1 MYFATL
7 ASKENYLTVYGVAT
21 ALAPIAHGEPPK
33 LETAEKD
40 NNRPVRKMTISVNGS
55 FVDVPVVSSIHITHL
70 MRALFVRDALR
81 RAGITDDDLN
91 KLRDEQPE
99 FYQALF
105 SGGTLDRKAKK
116 GEGAGGEE
124 AEEEAAAKGG
134 RKKKGN
140 GGSAEKEARKA
151 ELRALMPDPESFAD
165 LFLAVRLFG
174 GAVTWLDDAM
184 IPSMVGV
191 GHMWAATAEYAAVRG
206 LTAHSLKKLYKIEG
220 QLPSAAL
227 LNRVEP
233 AVFVRTDDTVKGK
246 KTGNEPDARMI
257 YRVEYVPAGTRF
269 LHELYVQLGDD
280 DEVRLVLSALRY
292 LQDVLLPG
300 HSFVGGLIKR
310 GFGLVR
316 FEYSLPEAWGGV
328 QVDQALYEEYAEAR
342 ESRVREAASKL
353 LKAA

>member
-1 MYFATL
+1 MYLGSL
-7 ASKENYLTVYGVAT
+7 ANQNNYETIYGVVT

-33 LETAEKD
+33 LESAEKD

-55 FVDVPVVSSIHITHL
+55 FVDVPVVSSIHVTHL
-70 MRALFVRDALR
+70 MRTLLVRDALR

-91 KLRDEQPE
+91 KLRDAQPE

-105 SGGTLDRKAKK
+105 SGGTLDKKAKK
-116 GEGAGGEE
+116 GEGAD
-124 AEEEAAAKGG
+124 AEETEDEAAAKGTK
-134 RKKKGN
+134 KKKGN

-151 ELRALMPDPESFAD
+151 ELRALMPNPESFAD

-191 GHMWAATAEYAAVRG
+191 GHMWAATAEYVAMRG
-206 LTAHSLKKLYKIEG
+206 LTAHTLKERYRIEG

-246 KTGNEPDARMI
+246 KADNGSDARMI

-269 LHELYVQLGDD
+269 LHELYVQLGSD
-280 DEVRLVLSALRY
+280 DEVRLAFSALRY
-292 LQDVLLPG
+292 LKEALLPG
-300 HSFVGGLIKR
+300 HSFVGGLVKR
-310 GFGLVR
+310 GFGLVS
-316 FEYSLPEAWGGV
+316 FEYFLPESWQGTEITP
-328 QVDQALYEEYAEAR
+328 DLYVEYAEAR
-342 ESRVREAASKL
+342 KDQVKEKVGKL
-353 LKAA
+353 LRAG